1 MALKLTEYELNY
13 STYLWIFKG
22 KSSRN
27 YEERNRG
34 VTLPDFMK
42 IFHENFEE
50 LDFYSFSIKHIICTS
65 MRVYI
70 CFCWSHPIYVFL
82 ERCLGTKAFKLKTI
96 NEVKREQSLS

>member
-27 YEERNRG
+27 YEGRNRG

-42 IFHENFEE
+42 IFHENFENE
-50 LDFYSFSIKHIICTS
+50 LSFYSFSVKHIICTS
-65 MRVYI
+65 MRIYI

-82 ERCLGTKAFKLKTI
+82 EKSFGTKAFKLKI
-96 NEVKREQSLS
+96 MKEIKEIKFE